1 MGKTITVAK
10 PIAVADFATIDTG
23 VTTIQV
29 ILDASSITI
38 AESETKSLIG
48 VSTNRAAE
56 IITVKEKIVDKHAS
70 SLPDG
75 TTSAGFAADQVYI
88 SSLKKSHTGLVDQ
101 AAKLGVMIL
110 VSENNLYVKMSNIMK
125 HVKLL
130 GETDKV
136 LGETDKV
143 LADLHKEIADK
154 YHPHSSHTSGVTN
167 FKINPTVVVT
177 QSVVSGKTFTNKAKA
192 VLSILV
198 VAGNVNDTILVNPFS
213 GVILPEAWNN
223 IVVTNLSTTEEGSFD
238 IFIK

>member
-136 LGETDKV
+136 L
-143 LADLHKEIADK
+143 ADLHKEIADK